1 MTKRKELL
9 LWPLLA
15 SQVAA
20 MTAAQL
26 KPGDMMPALS
36 GETLSAKT
44 IQFPMANPG
53 AARLLVFAFSR
64 EAGNDSRLWSE
75 HLAKNQDTAGT
86 VIVFRVI
93 LLQSVSRLFRGAA
106 VSGVKSSVP
115 QSLWDRTILTFRDE
129 GLWKQYL
136 AVSDTKCSY
145 LLLLDGDGRVRWVS
159 SGPYTDTRYGDLRK
173 ELNRPGDPDIK

>member
-1 MTKRKELL
+1 MNKRKEIL
-9 LWPLLA
+9 LWALLA

-20 MTAAQL
+20 MTATSL
-26 KPGDMMPALS
+26 KPGDVMPALS
-36 GETLSAKT
+36 GDTLSAKA
-44 IQFPMANPG
+44 IQLPMANPG
-53 AARLLVFAFSR
+53 AARLLVFSFSR

-75 HLAKNQDTAGT
+75 HLAQNQGAAGA

-93 LLQSVSRLFRGAA
+93 LLQSVPRLFRGAA
-106 VSGVKSSVP
+106 VSGIKSSVP

-129 GLWKQYL
+129 GRWKQYL
-136 AVSDTKCSY
+136 AVSNEKCSY

-173 ELNRPGDPDIK
+173 ELNRLVDSDIK